1 MENERAHDLLTVAR
15 DVTIGAPT
23 PASYCALQGSRN
35 TKIGVACG
43 SAPTVIALVSGIFH
57 ESLIL
62 LLVTY
67 VETLRY
73 HIAQMFRM

>member
-1 MENERAHDLLTVAR
+1 MENERRHDLLTAAR
-15 DVTIGAPT
+15 DVTIGTPK
-23 PASYCALQGSRN
+23 PASYCALQGNRN
-35 TKIGVACG
+35 TKIGVAC
-43 SAPTVIALVSGIFH
+43 SCAPAVMAPVIGIFH